1 MYYSLILDLFLQLQL
16 KDMAVEIV
24 YFVYFLET
32 ALSSQFQQQQ
42 LEDLAI
48 ENLQLQFEDLV

>member
-1 MYYSLILDLFLQLQL
+1 MEQLVDCTVVCSHIRYKYMYYSLILDLFLQLQL

-32 ALSSQFQQQQ
+32 ALSSQF
-42 LEDLAI
+42 
-48 ENLQLQFEDLV
+48 

>member
-32 ALSSQFQQQQ
+32 ALSSQFLQQQ

-48 ENLQLQFEDLV
+48 ENLQATV

>member
-1 MYYSLILDLFLQLQL
+1 
-16 KDMAVEIV
+16 MAVEIV

-32 ALSSQFQQQQ
+32 ALSSQQQQQ

-48 ENLQLQFEDLV
+48 ENLRLQFEDLV